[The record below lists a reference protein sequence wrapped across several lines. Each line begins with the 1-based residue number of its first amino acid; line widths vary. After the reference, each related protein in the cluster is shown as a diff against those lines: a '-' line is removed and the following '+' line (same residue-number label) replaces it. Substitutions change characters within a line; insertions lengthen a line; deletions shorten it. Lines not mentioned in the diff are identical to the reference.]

1 MKIEKKIWPKYFE
14 KIFNGEKDFEVR
26 LNDYE
31 YNIGDVLLLREWN
44 PESKTYTGK
53 SIEKTIKYIA
63 KTKDMKYWTEEE
75 IQKNGF
81 VILGLK

>member
-14 KIFNGEKDFEVR
+14 KICNGEKDFEVR

-44 PESKTYTGK
+44 PENKTYTGK